1 MTQIIIQNGNT
12 CQLEGPQR
20 ILLQLY
26 NEYKIKHPNAWHIQ
40 MYQKRNSK
48 WDGHIKYISQTG
60 RFKIGLLSKVVDSL
74 KSLNEKVKIIDKRL
88 KFNGKDVTP
97 VIPDIVGDLTLYPR
111 QKKSLEKLLFN
122 EICGIP
128 FTVGCGDLA
137 VGFGKCVGG
146 ESLINTSRGI
156 YRIDEVVNKKGELI
170 YPKLKVL
177 ASDGN
182 YHLIKA
188 SICNTIKAIRITTL
202 NGYTQVCGYDNHRY
216 FTITP
221 KGNLE
226 WVLANT
232 LKVGDYIPISK
243 VSKQSH
249 SSLNIT
255 PDEAYLMGCIQGDGH
270 VSRKSPT
277 WIHIG
282 LSGKDYE
289 IAQACEKALNG
300 ICIKPCEVKAHKKFQ
315 GWHINKSDRALSRL
329 IIDRYP
335 ELIGL
340 ASEKKIPK
348 SILDSPPEIQWSY
361 LAGLFDTD
369 GSKSSKVLEYS
380 FSSINPENI
389 HRLQYMLLQLGI
401 ICFVSPK
408 KTLCNGKRGI
418 THRLRIGAR
427 EFENFGK
434 AIPLKVPRKQYS
446 PKDLEN
452 SRSKLWYQLPHFIGE
467 KCKEH
472 YKNQSFSTR
481 NNPLDLLTRHQ
492 IRDPRRIT
500 LNSLDKLLREAPSK
514 ELQRFSDFSSKVYWD
529 KIKSIEI
536 LDQYE
541 CYDIEVE
548 EVHQYLADGFICHN
562 TMLFAAIHE
571 AYQRKLKTIL
581 LLNDAD
587 LFNQFKREIPPMLP
601 GEDISFIQGGPK
613 SNRIGNFNVAM
624 VQSLSRN
631 LKAYSYML
639 SQIDICLIDEADII
653 DNNTYKN
660 VIEQLYNTQVRIGLS
675 GTIYMSKLKKDQ
687 VHNMNVMSFIGP
699 KLDIVTLKDQM
710 KSGRATPVIVK
721 MVPVPQVSMNHQYQE
736 EYQENVVNNPKAYQ
750 ISWERVKYNASY
762 GRMPMLIV
770 TKIIDHSKTLYKFLQ
785 EKNKAMGN
793 PYKIAQVD
801 HTTSNRKAIL
811 ESFRLG
817 EIDILVST
825 TIISR
830 GKNFPTL
837 KYLQNAAGMDSNE
850 KSIQILGRLV
860 RQHKSKNKAYLDDLA
875 YQGSYLSRHSKHR
888 TRYYKNEKL
897 KVIVLSRVSPLYTK
911 VNPKDYSQMRNESE
925 GERGKRIKEML

>member
-1 MTQIIIQNGNT
+1 
-12 CQLEGPQR
+12 
-20 ILLQLY
+20 
-26 NEYKIKHPNAWHIQ
+26 
-40 MYQKRNSK
+40 MYQRGNSR
-48 WDGHIKYISQTG
+48 WDGYIKYISQRGT
-60 RFKIGLLSKVVDSL
+60 FKIGLLAKVVE
-74 KSLNEKVKIIDKRL
+74 SLNALGESVKVIDKRV
-88 KFNGKDVTP
+88 KFNGKNVTP
-97 VIPDIVGDLTLYPR
+97 VIPSVVGDLTLYPR

-122 EICGIP
+122 KVCGVP
-128 FTVGCGDLA
+128 FTVGCGDLS
-137 VGFGKCVGG
+137 VGFGKCIGG
-146 ESLINTSRGI
+146 ESLINTSQGI
-156 YRIDEVVNKKGELI
+156 YRIDEIIDKNGKLI

-177 ASDGN
+177 ASDGHY
-182 YHLIKA
+182 YHIKN

-221 KGNLE
+221 QGNLE
-226 WVLANT
+226 WVLAKT
-232 LKVGDYIPISK
+232 LKPGDYMPISK
-243 VSKQSH
+243 VSKQV
-249 SSLNIT
+249 SSIRNI
-255 PDEAYLMGCIQGDGH
+255 DLEEAYLMGCIQGDGH
-270 VSRKSPT
+270 VSRRSPT

-282 LSGKDYE
+282 LSGKDPE
-289 IAQACEKALNG
+289 IAQACEKALNS
-300 ICIKPCEVKAHKKFQ
+300 ICVRPCVVKPHKRFQ
-315 GWHINKSDRALSRL
+315 GWSIRKSDKALSRL

-348 SILDSPPEIQWSY
+348 VILDSSPEIQWSY

-369 GSKSSKVLEYS
+369 GSKSPRVLEYS
-380 FSSINPENI
+380 FSSVNPENV

-401 ICFVSPK
+401 ICFVSSK
-408 KTLCNGKRGI
+408 KTSCNGKKGI
-418 THRLRIGAR
+418 AYRLRVGSR
-427 EFENFGK
+427 EFEKFGK

-446 PKDLEN
+446 SKGLEKF
-452 SRSKLWYQLPHFIGE
+452 RSKLWYQLPHFIGE

-472 YKNQSFSTR
+472 YNNQAFNTR
-481 NNPLDLLTRHQ
+481 NNPLDPLTRNQ
-492 IRDPRRIT
+492 IRYPHRIT
-500 LNSLDKLLREAPSK
+500 LTSLQKLLKEAPSK
-514 ELQRFSDFSSKVYWD
+514 ELQELADFSSEVYWD

-562 TMLFAAIHE
+562 TLVFSAIHE

-587 LFNQFKREIPPMLP
+587 LFNQFKREIPKLLP

-631 LKAYSYML
+631 LKAYSHML

-675 GTIYMSKLKKDQ
+675 GTIYMSKLKKDL

-710 KSGRATPVIVK
+710 KSGRATPVVVK
-721 MVPVPQVSMNHQYQE
+721 IVPVPQISLSSTYQD
-736 EYQENVVNNPKAYQ
+736 EYMDNVVYNKKAHQ
-750 ISWERVKYNASY
+750 VSWDRIKYNAMQ
-762 GRMPMLIV
+762 GRFPMLIV
-770 TKIIDHSKTLYKFLQ
+770 TKIIDHSKDLYEFIR
-785 EKNKAMGN
+785 EKNEAMGN
-793 PYKIAQVD
+793 PYTIAQVD

-811 ESFRLG
+811 ENFRLG
-817 EIDILVST
+817 KIDILVST

-830 GKNFPTL
+830 GKNFPSL
-837 KYLQNAAGMDSNE
+837 KYLQNAAGMNSNE

-860 RQHKSKNKAYLDDLA
+860 RKHESKSKAYLDDLA
-875 YQGSYLSRHSKHR
+875 YQGTYLSRHSKHR
-888 TRYYKNEKL
+888 VRYYKKEKL
-897 KVIVLSRVSPLYTK
+897 KVIELSRVSPLYRN
-911 VNPKDYSQMRNESE
+911 VNPYDYSQMRNESE
-925 GERGKRIKEML
+925 GERGKR

>member
-40 MYQKRNSK
+40 MYQKRNSR
-48 WDGHIKYISQTG
+48 WDGYIKYISQTG

-74 KSLNEKVKIIDKRL
+74 KSLNEEVRVIDKRL
-88 KFNGKDVTP
+88 KFNGKNVTP

-122 EICGIP
+122 RICGVP
-128 FTVGCGDLA
+128 FTVGCGDLS
-137 VGFGKCVGG
+137 VGFGK
-146 ESLINTSRGI
+146 
-156 YRIDEVVNKKGELI
+156 
-170 YPKLKVL
+170 
-177 ASDGN
+177 
-182 YHLIKA
+182 
-188 SICNTIKAIRITTL
+188 SI
-202 NGYTQVCGYDNHRY
+202 
-216 FTITP
+216 
-221 KGNLE
+221 
-226 WVLANT
+226 
-232 LKVGDYIPISK
+232 
-243 VSKQSH
+243 
-249 SSLNIT
+249 
-255 PDEAYLMGCIQGDGH
+255 
-270 VSRKSPT
+270 
-277 WIHIG
+277 
-282 LSGKDYE
+282 
-289 IAQACEKALNG
+289 
-300 ICIKPCEVKAHKKFQ
+300 
-315 GWHINKSDRALSRL
+315 
-329 IIDRYP
+329 
-335 ELIGL
+335 
-340 ASEKKIPK
+340 
-348 SILDSPPEIQWSY
+348 
-361 LAGLFDTD
+361 
-369 GSKSSKVLEYS
+369 
-380 FSSINPENI
+380 
-389 HRLQYMLLQLGI
+389 
-401 ICFVSPK
+401 
-408 KTLCNGKRGI
+408 
-418 THRLRIGAR
+418 
-427 EFENFGK
+427 
-434 AIPLKVPRKQYS
+434 
-446 PKDLEN
+446 
-452 SRSKLWYQLPHFIGE
+452 
-467 KCKEH
+467 
-472 YKNQSFSTR
+472 
-481 NNPLDLLTRHQ
+481 
-492 IRDPRRIT
+492 
-500 LNSLDKLLREAPSK
+500 
-514 ELQRFSDFSSKVYWD
+514 
-529 KIKSIEI
+529 
-536 LDQYE
+536 
-541 CYDIEVE
+541 
-548 EVHQYLADGFICHN
+548 
-562 TMLFAAIHE
+562 LFAAIHE

-653 DNNTYKN
+653 DNNTYKS

-675 GTIYMSKLKKDQ
+675 GTIYLSKLKKDQ

-699 KLDIVTLKDQM
+699 KLDVVTLKDQM

-721 MVPVPQVSMNHQYQE
+721 MVPVPQVSVNHQYQE
-736 EYQENVVNNPKAYQ
+736 EYQENIVNNPKAYQ
-750 ISWERVKYNASY
+750 ISWERIKYNASY

-860 RQHKSKNKAYLDDLA
+860 RQHKSKNRAYLDDLA

-911 VNPKDYSQMRNESE
+911 VNSKDYSQMRNESE